1 MQETAQQYTQ
11 RLLGYLNGQGPLKV
25 QKETAKKLAKLVKG
39 LSKKQVTT
47 RPEPGKWSVAEI
59 LAHLADAEV
68 VIGWRMRSIAAHD
81 GVSIQGFDQDEWA
94 AALGY
99 ARCDPKVSLENF
111 RAVREANLSMLK
123 ALPKALWDNHGM
135 HSERGKETITHVVR
149 LIAGHDLNHLMQVEA
164 IRKSG
169 KAKRAA

>member
-11 RLLGYLNGQGPLKV
+11 RLLGYLNGQDPLKV

-39 LSKKQVTT
+39 LSKKQV
-47 RPEPGKWSVAEI
+47 
-59 LAHLADAEV
+59 
-68 VIGWRMRSIAAHD
+68 
-81 GVSIQGFDQDEWA
+81 
-94 AALGY
+94 GY

-164 IRKSG
+164 IRKGG